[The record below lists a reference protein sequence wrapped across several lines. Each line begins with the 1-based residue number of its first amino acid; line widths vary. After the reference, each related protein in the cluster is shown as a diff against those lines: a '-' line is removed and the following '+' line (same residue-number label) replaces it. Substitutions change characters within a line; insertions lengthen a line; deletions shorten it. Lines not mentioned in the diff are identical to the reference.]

1 MGQGHEIDSADTG
14 NKMHTIGW
22 ALGSS
27 NILFSTLD
35 AKEY

>member
-1 MGQGHEIDSADTG
+1 MGQGHEIDSVDTG

-22 ALGSS
+22 ALGLS

>member
-1 MGQGHEIDSADTG
+1 MGQGHEIDSVDIG
-14 NKMHTIGW
+14 NKVHAIGW
-22 ALGSS
+22 AHGLS